1 MKYYH
6 NNRCRQSREGLAF
19 LESKN
24 IHPEIINYLENRIS
38 KEELIELL
46 KKLKIT
52 ASELVRK
59 SESTYKENIKGK
71 SLSESEVIN
80 WMVKEPKL
88 IERPILVNNELAE
101 IGRPKENF
109 LRIINQTS
117 FMMPLLDN

>member
-6 NNRCRQSREGLAF
+6 NNRCRKSREGLAF

-71 SLSESEVIN
+71 FLSENEVIN

-109 LRIINQTS
+109 LKIIN
-117 FMMPLLDN
+117 

>member
-1 MKYYH
+1 MEKQNKMKYYH
-6 NNRCRQSREGLAF
+6 NNRCRKSREGLAF

-38 KEELIELL
+38 KDDLIDLL

-52 ASELVRK
+52 AVELIRK
-59 SESTYKENIKGK
+59 SESVYKENIRGK
-71 SLSESEVIN
+71 NLSNDQLVD
-80 WMVKEPKL
+80 WMIREPKL

-109 LRIINQTS
+109 LKIIT
-117 FMMPLLDN
+117 

>member
-1 MKYYH
+1 
-6 NNRCRQSREGLAF
+6 LAF

-24 IHPEIINYLENRIS
+24 IQPEIINYLENKIS

-59 SESTYKENIKGK
+59 SESVYKENIKGK
-71 SLSESEVIN
+71 SLSENEIIN
-80 WMVKEPKL
+80 WLVKEPKL
-88 IERPILVNNELAE
+88 IERPILVNKNLAE

-109 LRIINQTS
+109 LKILI
-117 FMMPLLDN
+117 

>member
-6 NNRCRQSREGLAF
+6 NNRCRKSREGLAF

-24 IHPEIINYLENRIS
+24 IKPEIINYLENRIS
-38 KEELIELL
+38 KDELINLL
-46 KKLKIT
+46 KKLNIT

-59 SESTYKENIKGK
+59 SESVYKDNIKGK
-71 SLSESEVIN
+71 FLSENEIIN

-109 LRIINQTS
+109 LKIIN
-117 FMMPLLDN
+117 

>member
-6 NNRCRQSREGLAF
+6 NNRCRKSREGLAF

-24 IHPEIINYLENRIS
+24 IQPEIINYLENKIS

-59 SESTYKENIKGK
+59 SESVYKENIKGK
-71 SLSESEVIN
+71 SLSENEIIN
-80 WMVKEPKL
+80 WLVKEPKL
-88 IERPILVNNELAE
+88 IERPILVNKNLAK

-109 LRIINQTS
+109 LKIIT
-117 FMMPLLDN
+117 

>member
-6 NNRCRQSREGLAF
+6 NNRCRKSREGLAF

-24 IHPEIINYLENRIS
+24 IQPEIINYLENKIS

-59 SESTYKENIKGK
+59 SESVYKENIKGK
-71 SLSESEVIN
+71 SLSENEIIH
-80 WMVKEPKL
+80 WLVKEPKL
-88 IERPILVNNELAE
+88 IERPILVNKNLAK

-109 LRIINQTS
+109 LKIIT
-117 FMMPLLDN
+117 